1 MKSVGIICE
10 YNPFHNGHLYHIKK
24 VKELYPDYVVIAVI
38 NGDFTQRGD
47 FSLIDKWEKTKV
59 ALNYV
64 DLVIELPFTFG
75 TQAADIFTKGSADIL
90 NALKVDAFVFGS
102 ESADIDKLRKIVK
115 VQESKEY
122 NDKIKDYLNKGF
134 NYPTSLA
141 KALKDFDIVLEN
153 NPNDLLGIGYIR
165 NLKNVE
171 IKVIKRTNDYH
182 SLDLE
187 NISSATSIREA
198 LKEGIDVR
206 KYVPKESYESL
217 NDLHFFDDY
226 FNLLKYKILSIEDL
240 SIYQTVDEGIENKI
254 KKEILKANNID
265 ELINLVKSKRYTYNK
280 LKRMFLHILCS
291 FTKEEARRCIDIQYI
306 RVLGFNEKGRKYLNS
321 IKKTSELPILTK
333 YDNSFEMMRIEN
345 RVSNIYNMKKDG
357 FLEEYKHKPIIF

>member
-47 FSLIDKWEKTKV
+47 VSLIDKWKKTEV

-64 DLVIELPFTFG
+64 DLVIELPFVFG
-75 TQAADIFTKGSADIL
+75 TQAADIFTKGSTDIL
-90 NALKVDAFVFGS
+90 KVLKVNAFVFGS
-102 ESADIDKLRKIVK
+102 ESADIDKLKKIVK
-115 VQESKEY
+115 VQERKEY
-122 NDKIKDYLNKGF
+122 NDKIKGYLDEGF

-141 KALKDFDIVLEN
+141 KALKDLGIILEN

-171 IKVIKRTNDYH
+171 IKAIKRTNDYH

-187 NISSATSIREA
+187 KISSATSIRKA
-198 LKEGIDVR
+198 LKNGTDVR
-206 KYVPKESYESL
+206 EYVPKESYDSL
-217 NDLHFFDDY
+217 DDLHFLDDY
-226 FNLLKYKILSIEDL
+226 FDLLKYKIISSKDL

-254 KKEILKANNID
+254 KKNILKAHNTE
-265 ELINLVKSKRYTYNK
+265 ELISLVKSKRYTYNK
-280 LKRMFLHILCS
+280 IKRMLLHILCG
-291 FTKEEARRCIDIQYI
+291 FTKEEAKRCKKVQYI
-306 RVLGFNEKGRKYLNS
+306 RVLGFNDKGRKYLNS
-321 IKKTSELPILTK
+321 IKKECELPIITK
-333 YDNSFEMMRIEN
+333 YDNNYEMMRIEN
-345 RVSNIYNMKKDG
+345 RVSNIYNIKRDD
-357 FLEEYKHKPIIF
+357 FLEEYKHKPIIH